1 MKKIPLTLLA
11 ASASLLFACLCA
23 AQPLTVHLAPL
34 DVVGA
39 PDAGRLSL
47 SLSRMLASR
56 LAAGTPLLDSREQ
69 AQVLVE
75 GSYTQSGEAF
85 SFDLLLSRKGAA
97 ALRPISEQGEAPG
110 DLLPAVGRLA
120 RTLDRELA
128 RLGRDEAA
136 PLPAAAVAPAPRAP
150 ALPVVAGTLSPE
162 APQTHEF
169 PLEGVF
175 RGMALGRGK
184 SGGAREIFLTDA
196 HTLRWYEYRDSLKL
210 VAETAVPFP
219 ATVAAVDTADL
230 DRDGVP
236 EIYLTVLDRGSFSS
250 QVFLPQ
256 DGKLV
261 RIAERLPWGFR
272 GAGASLASRVIHVQ
286 ALEREGELSPRIA
299 VLMKTSAGFAPQP
312 ASALPSG
319 GSVYNFVRLSGG
331 ECLVLNGEGHPVVS
345 GGDGRV
351 IWRGENVLGGSETLL
366 VSREESSGRPEPGTW
381 TYMEQRMLLLPDG
394 TLLVPRNEGNF
405 NFGNNRSYD
414 RHTMYAYRWTGSR
427 LEERW
432 HSALTQGYLA
442 DFAFDAETGEVLM
455 LEVTRK
461 SGLAGAGRSVV
472 SFRRVD

>member
-11 ASASLLFACLCA
+11 ASVSLLFACLCA

-56 LAAGTPLLDSREQ
+56 LPSGTPLLGSREQ

-75 GSYTQSGEAF
+75 GSYTQSGGSF

-97 ALRPISEQGEAPG
+97 ALRPISEQGEGPG

-120 RTLDRELA
+120 RKLDRELA
-128 RLGRDEAA
+128 RLERDEAA
-136 PLPAAAVAPAPRAP
+136 PLPAAAVAPASRAP

-210 VAETAVPFP
+210 VAEAAVPFP

-256 DGKLV
+256 DGELV

-299 VLMKTSAGFAPQP
+299 VLIKTAAGFAPQP

-319 GSVYNFVRLSGG
+319 GSAYNFVRLPGG
-331 ECLVLNGEGHPVVS
+331 ECLVLNGEGHPVVR
-345 GGDGRV
+345 GVDGRV

-394 TLLVPRNEGNF
+394 TLLVPSNEGNF
-405 NFGNNRSYD
+405 NFGKNRSYD

-432 HSALTQGYLA
+432 HSAPAQGYLA

-461 SGLAGAGRSVV
+461 SGLAGTGRSVI